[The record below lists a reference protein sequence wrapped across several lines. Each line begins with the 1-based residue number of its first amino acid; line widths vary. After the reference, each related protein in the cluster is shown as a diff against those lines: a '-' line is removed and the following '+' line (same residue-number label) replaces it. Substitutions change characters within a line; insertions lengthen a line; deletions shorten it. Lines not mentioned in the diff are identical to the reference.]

1 MLALSL
7 ERRCT
12 EALGCGGCFKLKSFN
27 FFELHGGLKI
37 MNFNRVKTVFGL
49 KYGVC

>member
-12 EALGCGGCFKLKSFN
+12 EALGCVVVCFKLKSFN

-37 MNFNRVKTVFGL
+37 MNLKPVFGL
-49 KYGVC
+49 KYGVS